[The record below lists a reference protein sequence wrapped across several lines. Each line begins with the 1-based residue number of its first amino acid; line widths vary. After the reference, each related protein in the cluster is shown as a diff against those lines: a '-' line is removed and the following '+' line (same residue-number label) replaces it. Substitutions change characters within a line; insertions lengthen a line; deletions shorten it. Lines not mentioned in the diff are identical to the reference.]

1 MPQARN
7 RNLSLIRIIA
17 CMAVVLLHTANLAMA
32 YFEPQDTA
40 RIITASMRN
49 LMLWSVPCFVMVTG
63 ALLLDPAREI
73 SYKKLFGKYISRIV
87 TVLLIFTLIYRL
99 TDCLID
105 KTPIG
110 ADFITGYLSDV
121 VFGTSWS
128 HVWYLYLMIAIYLLL
143 PFSRMISSKADAK
156 DMRYLVIVLIIFQS
170 LATLVSDITGKEL
183 AFYICVSTVFPIFL
197 FAGYAITG
205 GQIRIPKIICII
217 ASVISIS
224 GIVIISI
231 KATQLQSPMLG
242 LMVTSYHFILTVIL
256 SIAVFTIIYSIAS
269 DPGKKSGRVFASLD
283 GSTFGIYLVH
293 MIVLNIIYKVPAFNP
308 YTIGVYILPV
318 IALITF
324 VISWGVVAALRLI
337 PFVRKLL

>member
-1 MPQARN
+1 MPQERN
-7 RNLSLIRIIA
+7 RNLSLVRIIA

-32 YFEPQDTA
+32 FFEPQETV
-40 RIITASMRN
+40 RIITACMRN

-63 ALLLDPAREI
+63 ALLLDPEREI
-73 SYKKLFGKYISRIV
+73 SYKKLFGKYIGRIV
-87 TVLLIFTLIYRL
+87 TVLLVFTLIYRL

-105 KTPIG
+105 KTPVG
-110 ADFITGYLSDV
+110 ADFITGYLSDI

-128 HVWYLYLMIAIYLLL
+128 HVWYLYLIIAIYLLL
-143 PFSRMISSKADAK
+143 PFSRMIASGSDAK

-197 FAGYAITG
+197 FAGYGIIK

-217 ASVISIS
+217 AMVISIA

-242 LMVTSYHFILTVIL
+242 LIVTSYHFILTVIL
-256 SIAVFTIIYSIAS
+256 SIAVFIIINGIKS
-269 DPGKKSGRVFASLD
+269 KSGKESGRIFRSLD
-283 GSTFGIYLVH
+283 GATFGIYLVH
-293 MIVLNIIYKVPAFNP
+293 MIVLNIIYKVLAFDP
-308 YTIGVYILPV
+308 YTIGVYIIPV
-318 IALITF
+318 IALVTF
-324 VISWGVVAALRLI
+324 VISWGIVAALRLI